1 MADTIEA
8 IKIKFYDLLVELNE
22 IISKKWQLLTN
33 NGLKSL
39 NEISNLFTKHFT
51 NEIKDDDE
59 TPKTTPFNDIQAIN
73 VEFENLIKILDS
85 FKVCIE
91 KMNHIEIRLLNILDY
106 EFIKRDNLIDKVF
119 ISNIVSSFSKE
130 FKLKESLIKEYLFKM
145 RQNRQ
150 ELVTITCY
158 WIHEPN
164 LDQILYSQLKF
175 LVNYFKNNV

>member
-1 MADTIEA
+1 MTDTTEA

-22 IISKKWQLLTN
+22 IISKKWQVLTN

-51 NEIKDDDE
+51 NDTKDDDE
-59 TPKTTPFNDIQAIN
+59 TPKTTSFNDIQMIN
-73 VEFENLIKILDS
+73 HEFENLNKILDS

-119 ISNIVSSFSKE
+119 INNIVSSFSKE
-130 FKLKESLIKEYLFKM
+130 FKLKDSLIKEF
-145 RQNRQ
+145 
-150 ELVTITCY
+150 
-158 WIHEPN
+158 
-164 LDQILYSQLKF
+164 QLRF
-175 LVNYFKNNV
+175 RRVYA